1 MGRSKFG
8 GSSFNRFW
16 LSDKILKFDKP
27 RNVSDSTCCNAKR
40 PRSKSCR
47 LPKGANIFS
56 GKNDNDCQKATTAA
70 SPGRSEGILRNACD
84 VLPVQTHIFEA
95 KNAYKTAAC
104 KVLCPVV
111 ILDTAARKT
120 SEIRPV
126 NRVEA
131 RRKQKSNDRDQQT
144 GRIPE
149 QWLQGKTKNS
159 SLSISEPY
167 LYML

>member
-1 MGRSKFG
+1 LQTAQRSKHLL
-8 GSSFNRFW
+8 RQ
-16 LSDKILKFDKP
+16 
-27 RNVSDSTCCNAKR
+27 KR
-40 PRSKSCR
+40 QTIARKRQP
-47 LPKGANIFS
+47 LQAL
-56 GKNDNDCQKATTAA
+56 
-70 SPGRSEGILRNACD
+70 GRSEGILRNACD